1 MKLCKLGMVFLY
13 DFIGF
18 KPDDFETTPVVD
30 SLAQLT
36 SCRDIKSRTVPE
48 FVVLVKYRLEEI
60 KFARSC

>member
-1 MKLCKLGMVFLY
+1 MILLGLRVFLY

-36 SCRDIKSRTVPE
+36 SCRDIKSTGCSR
-48 FVVLVKYRLEEI
+48 
-60 KFARSC
+60 